1 MSEMES
7 LRAKIDQIDAELL
20 RLYEER
26 MEIARQ
32 IGAYKAQNGLSVADE
47 KREREL
53 IAAKMAMLKDQ
64 TLRAGARRLFELLMS
79 QSRNIQYANGA
90 ETKSHANESLAIYQK
105 AVNTVREPLAEPLVI
120 YQGRPGAYGEE
131 AAALFFGEGAD
142 KTSAD
147 SFEDVFAKL
156 AAGLGDYGV
165 VPIENNSTGAIAET
179 YDLLA
184 QYGCYIV
191 GEQFVAVE
199 HCLIAPKGAT
209 MESIKHVYSHEQGF
223 RQSVDFL
230 QDHQEWHH
238 VPFFNTAAAAKFVAD
253 SGDITKAAIASR
265 RAAELYGLCV
275 LAQKINY
282 NANNHTR
289 FAIVSPCM
297 EIREG
302 SDKIS
307 AVFTLAHS
315 SGSLYRILSIF
326 ALNGLNLL
334 KIESRPIKGKGWEYM
349 FFADF
354 SGNIK
359 EKGMDGII
367 ADLTGACNSL
377 RILGNYQKNDG
388 LGK

>member
-1 MSEMES
+1 MSEIEI

-26 MEIARQ
+26 MEVARR
-32 IGAYKAQNGLSVADE
+32 IGAYKAQNGLSVTDE

-53 IAAKMAMLKDQ
+53 LKSKMDMLKDQ
-64 TLRAGARRLFELLMS
+64 SLSTGARRLFELLMS
-79 QSRNIQYANGA
+79 QSRNIQYAHGA
-90 ETKSHANESLAIYQK
+90 EAKSQANESLAIYQK
-105 AVNTVREPLAEPLVI
+105 AVAAVRKPLAKPLVI

-131 AAALFFGEGAD
+131 AAALFFGEEAD

-147 SFEDVFAKL
+147 SFEDVFARL
-156 AAGLGDYGV
+156 EAGLGDYGV
-165 VPIENNSTGAIAET
+165 VPIENNSTGAIAEI

-184 QYGCYIV
+184 EYDFYIV
-191 GEQFVAVE
+191 GEQPVAVE

-209 MESIKHVYSHEQGF
+209 LESITHVYSHEQGF

-230 QDHQEWHH
+230 QDHQEWQH
-238 VPFFNTAAAAKFVAD
+238 VPFFNTAVAAKFVAD
-253 SGDITKAAIASR
+253 SEDISKAAIASR
-265 RAAELYGLCV
+265 RAAELYGLSV
-275 LAQKINY
+275 LAPKINY
-282 NANNHTR
+282 NAQNYTR
-289 FAIVSPCM
+289 FAVVSPCM

-334 KIESRPIKGKGWEYM
+334 KIESRPIREKGWEYM

-359 EKGMDGII
+359 EEGMNGII
-367 ADLTGACNSL
+367 ADLTGASNSL
-377 RILGNYQKNDG
+377 RILGNYRAHDG
-388 LGK
+388 LDK

>member
-1 MSEMES
+1 MSEMEKF
-7 LRAKIDQIDAELL
+7 RAKIDQIDAELL
-20 RLYEER
+20 RLYEDR

-32 IGAYKAQNGLSVADE
+32 VGAYKAKKGLNVADE

-53 IAAKMAMLKDQ
+53 LDSKMAMLKDQ
-64 TLRAGARRLFELLMS
+64 SLRAGARRLFELLMS

-90 ETKSHANESLAIYQK
+90 EDKSHGNESLAAYQK
-105 AVNTVREPLAEPLVI
+105 AVDTVRKPLADSLII

-131 AAALFFGEGAD
+131 ASALFFGETAN

-147 SFEDVFAKL
+147 SFEDVFGKL

-165 VPIENNSTGAIAET
+165 VPIENNSTGAIAEI

-184 QYGCYIV
+184 KYDFYIV
-191 GEQFVAVE
+191 GEQSVAVE
-199 HCLIAPKGAT
+199 HCLIAPKGAALENIT
-209 MESIKHVYSHEQGF
+209 HIYSHDQGF

-230 QDHQEWHH
+230 QDHQDWCHM
-238 VPFFNTAAAAKFVAD
+238 PFFNTAVAAKFVAD

-265 RAAELYGLCV
+265 RAAELYGLSV
-275 LAQKINY
+275 LAQNINY
-282 NANNHTR
+282 NAHNHTR
-289 FAIVSPCM
+289 FAIISPYM

-334 KIESRPIKGKGWEYM
+334 KIESRPIKEKGWEYM

-359 EKGMDGII
+359 EEGMDSII
-367 ADLTGACNSL
+367 ADLTAACNSL
-377 RILGNYQKNDG
+377 RILGNYRANDG